1 MKRIL
6 AIIFFTILIF
16 NSGMSEEINKTYS
29 CAEEGWLTEKLK
41 IYNSFDH
48 PNGKFVTYSVTILG
62 KKYLNFG
69 EIYEGRIYGY
79 NRSEQALQVDE
90 ISVEEGNNR
99 SLSRYNFYSNE
110 IKNLKSEYNSIIAKV
125 VNFEAFNLSDAEL
138 ENEVQSYFFT
148 KNYIINL
155 SENNKEKFKEMFIGS
170 NEYNCEKLKNENQ
183 KDAESGLKYIIIN
196 QIENGCLQGAKNN
209 NDLTPKV
216 KKYCKCYA
224 NWFNENL
231 NQSEL
236 NEFLNKSKID
246 KKKFIRSN
254 NIAGS
259 SSSICKI

>member
-1 MKRIL
+1 MV
-6 AIIFFTILIF
+6 T
-16 NSGMSEEINKTYS
+16 
-29 CAEEGWLTEKLK
+29 TEV
-41 IYNSFDH
+41 N
-48 PNGKFVTYSVTILG
+48 
-62 KKYLNFG
+62 
-69 EIYEGRIYGY
+69 
-79 NRSEQALQVDE
+79 
-90 ISVEEGNNR
+90 
-99 SLSRYNFYSNE
+99 RYNFYSNE

-170 NEYNCEKLKNENQ
+170 NEYNCEKVKNENQ